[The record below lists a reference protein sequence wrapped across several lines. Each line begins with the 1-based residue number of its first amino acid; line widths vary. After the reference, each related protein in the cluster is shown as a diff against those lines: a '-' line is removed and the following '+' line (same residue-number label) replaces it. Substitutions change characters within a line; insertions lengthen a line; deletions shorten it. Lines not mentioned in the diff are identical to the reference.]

1 MPTKFGALLKKRRLE
16 KGQTLR
22 EFCLEH
28 GFDPSNYSRME
39 RGLFPPPQ
47 SRELLEKY
55 AAALGLKPGTDG
67 WMELFDI
74 AAAQRGE
81 VPADLMSNAEVVDK
95 LPVLFRTM
103 RGKQVSPEMLDEL
116 VEKIRKS

>member
-1 MPTKFGALLKKRRLE
+1 MPTKFGTLLKKRRLE

-103 RGKQVSPEMLDEL
+103 RGKQVSPEMLDKL
-116 VEKIRKS
+116 VEMIRRS

>member
-1 MPTKFGALLKKRRLE
+1 
-16 KGQTLR
+16 
-22 EFCLEH
+22 
-28 GFDPSNYSRME
+28 ME

-55 AAALGLKPGTDG
+55 ATALGLKPGTDQ

-74 AAAQRGE
+74 AAAQRGQ
-81 VPADLMSNAEVVDK
+81 VPADLMSDAEVVDK

-103 RGKQVSPEMLDEL
+103 RAKQVSPEMLDEL
-116 VEKIRKS
+116 VEKIRRS

>member
-55 AAALGLKPGTDG
+55 ATALGLKPGTDG

-74 AAAQRGE
+74 AAAQRGQ
-81 VPADLMSNAEVVDK
+81 VPADLMSDAEVVDK

-103 RGKQVSPEMLDEL
+103 RAKQVSPEMLDEL
-116 VEKIRKS
+116 VEKIRNS